1 MAVRVRVQ
9 NRFQIIVP
17 VRVDRAVRGAP
28 VIDAPDVDDRGFVN
42 NRAVGLNVDD
52 ARGALF
58 GMTLGDT
65 VRVRVV
71 REDLD
76 DGAPLFV
83 TAGTSG
89 APQVQIAQPPGGG
102 PLAADGVFSVRAIA
116 DTLAGQKLEI
126 RMGSTIG
133 PVIAEADPHVF
144 SPLTLNITPHVCSIH
159 QSAAPAAG
167 RRDPRIGGNTL
178 DATQLDALFEIIRAI
193 WRAAGVQFNIGA
205 IREETFTGFTRD
217 DFASRQ
223 PPGGGASEEDTV
235 ISRNPAANTCN
246 IYFVRNMDRSL
257 GVGVNFESRA
267 GEGLSRSGIIIG
279 VEGSSSD
286 VAGTTITGRSSAGAD
301 LIHEIGN
308 DVAHEIG
315 HFLTLSHADRVDS
328 PGLRDTY
335 GRRHL
340 MHPNNLLPQ
349 AVTGAGAS
357 ATSVPRFDDIGYGV
371 GGGGAGHRGCLITL
385 KDHPTHRTDGETVQ
399 ARRRFRSPNL
409 FR

>member
-1 MAVRVRVQ
+1 
-9 NRFQIIVP
+9 
-17 VRVDRAVRGAP
+17 
-28 VIDAPDVDDRGFVN
+28 
-42 NRAVGLNVDD
+42 
-52 ARGALF
+52 
-58 GMTLGDT
+58 
-65 VRVRVV
+65 
-71 REDLD
+71 
-76 DGAPLFV
+76 
-83 TAGTSG
+83 
-89 APQVQIAQPPGGG
+89 
-102 PLAADGVFSVRAIA
+102 
-116 DTLAGQKLEI
+116 
-126 RMGSTIG
+126 
-133 PVIAEADPHVF
+133 
-144 SPLTLNITPHVCSIH
+144 
-159 QSAAPAAG
+159 
-167 RRDPRIGGNTL
+167 
-178 DATQLDALFEIIRAI
+178 
-193 WRAAGVQFNIGA
+193 
-205 IREETFTGFTRD
+205 
-217 DFASRQ
+217 
-223 PPGGGASEEDTV
+223 
-235 ISRNPAANTCN
+235 
-246 IYFVRNMDRSL
+246 MDRSL